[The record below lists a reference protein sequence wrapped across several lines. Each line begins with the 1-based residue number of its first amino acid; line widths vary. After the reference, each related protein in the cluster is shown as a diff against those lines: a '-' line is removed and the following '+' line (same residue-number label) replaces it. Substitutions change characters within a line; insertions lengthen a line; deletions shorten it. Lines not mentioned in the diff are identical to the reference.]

1 MSYDREKE
9 GVQRKTLAEM
19 PMKKAKEEVTR
30 KERGW
35 EGSKSVG
42 ALLFK
47 LFKLCKPYLK

>member
-1 MSYDREKE
+1 MSQDREKE

-35 EGSKSVG
+35 EGSKVHYFLNFSSC
-42 ALLFK
+42 ANLT
-47 LFKLCKPYLK
+47 